1 MIDTIL
7 ALLLLASIC
16 LCITWVVLK
25 GISLTMRGQVNRITR
40 EIRPPYFKNNMAA
53 RIAAIGALSAFGIF
67 CIILELDPTFYPEE
81 EGNLLIA
88 GILFLI
94 FALFRLIF
102 LFRFQAKYRIVDETS
117 DMSPAQVQLLLE
129 YLQIQKPL
137 TDKPEQD
144 IIQAL
149 VELMSP
155 NDTRELLEYMIN
167 TYKIPC
173 TPIAKETILSS
184 RPRKNLAQLFEMYPV
199 DYIEDEELDWGK
211 PIGDEIW

>member
-1 MIDTIL
+1 M
-7 ALLLLASIC
+7 
-16 LCITWVVLK
+16 
-25 GISLTMRGQVNRITR
+25 
-40 EIRPPYFKNNMAA
+40 KNPHATK
-53 RIAAIGALSAFGIF
+53 IKEHGYSVTVHYSPKD
-67 CIILELDPTFYPEE
+67 LEHFDDS
-81 EGNLLIA
+81 
-88 GILFLI
+88 
-94 FALFRLIF
+94 
-102 LFRFQAKYRIVDETS
+102 V
-117 DMSPAQVQLLLE
+117 
-129 YLQIQKPL
+129 
-137 TDKPEQD
+137 D

-155 NDTRELLEYMIN
+155 NDTRELLEHMIN